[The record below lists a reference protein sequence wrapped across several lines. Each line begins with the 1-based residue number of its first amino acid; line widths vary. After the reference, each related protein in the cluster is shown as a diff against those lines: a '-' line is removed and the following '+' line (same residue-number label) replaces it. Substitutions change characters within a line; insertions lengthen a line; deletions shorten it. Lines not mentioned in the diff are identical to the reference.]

1 MSEQI
6 KIFFPKG
13 KFWNESGWSKFLK
26 VIYSNVQKSREKTE
40 TELRI
45 LAIQESID
53 RMIVPFARKSENGD
67 DPKSIALERIA
78 FLEQKVQK
86 ELKEREIEIVR
97 AELEAIETL
106 RKERESRLM
115 SLTADKTM
123 ASARQSEIAQARAR
137 MEQRMESKDS
147 IALG

>member
-1 MSEQI
+1 MEQV

-13 KFWNESGWSKFLK
+13 RFWNESNWSKFLK
-26 VIYSNVQKSREKTE
+26 EIYSNVQKSREKTE

-45 LAIQESID
+45 LAIQEGID

-67 DPKSIALERIA
+67 DPKSIALERIS
-78 FLEQKVQK
+78 FLKQKVQK
-86 ELKEREIEIVR
+86 ELKEKEIAIVR
-97 AELEAIETL
+97 AELEAIEIL
-106 RKERESRLM
+106 RKEREARLL

-123 ASARQSEIAQARAR
+123 ASSRLSEIAQARAR
-137 MEQRMESKDS
+137 MEQRMESKES